1 MLVLERLDRSVREA
15 LRDKLPLDT
24 KLVAADVARGM
35 AYLHSLSLSHRDVK
49 AANMLLDEARK
60 TAKLS
65 DMGLSLHKQDGL
77 LAHEEGSVGLLHV
90 AAILLVDWAR
100 VRWRKHGGARWR
112 GLLDGAEAR
121 GRRRRA
127 GL

>member
-49 AANMLLDEARK
+49 AANMLLDGQR
-60 TAKLS
+60 AKVS
-65 DMGLSLHKQDGL
+65 SWIVSGCAKEDFD
-77 LAHEEGSVGLLHV
+77 
-90 AAILLVDWAR
+90 
-100 VRWRKHGGARWR
+100 
-112 GLLDGAEAR
+112 
-121 GRRRRA
+121 
-127 GL
+127 